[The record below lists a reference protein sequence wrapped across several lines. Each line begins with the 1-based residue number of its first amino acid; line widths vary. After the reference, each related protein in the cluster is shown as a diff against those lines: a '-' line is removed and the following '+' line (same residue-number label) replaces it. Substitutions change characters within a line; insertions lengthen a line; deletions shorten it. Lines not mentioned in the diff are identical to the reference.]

1 MAYERKQSEDLAKL
15 VKNGKKFVRYQEG
28 AELYSIGL
36 NNFTKIAQEAGAVY
50 RVGRIVLVNTK
61 LVDEYLEIFR
71 EEER

>member
-1 MAYERKQSEDLAKL
+1 MSYDRKKTEDLAKL

-28 AELYSIGL
+28 AELYSMGIHT
-36 NNFTKIAQEAGAVY
+36 FEKIAREAVALY
-50 RVGRIVLVNTK
+50 KIGRIVLINTT